1 MPWGFAMRILLLIAT
16 SSMFLNACTG
26 VNKSGGDSSAA
37 SADSE
42 KPALT
47 VESVRRFVAKT
58 LSIKN
63 DGPQKL
69 YSFEGF
75 CLDVSG
81 LWFPH
86 LKASGLKG
94 VMQQTSGVGYLD
106 VDGQQVQRSPT
117 HFFIAFNPNTPE
129 EIILDP
135 TYAQF
140 FLDAE
145 KAGLQKVLVEKT
157 SEIHRVYSRYAKTLR
172 VETVGDELT
181 GKYNAK
187 QVSELIYSTGKFKA
201 NRTSL
206 D

>member
-1 MPWGFAMRILLLIAT
+1 MGLSKKT
-16 SSMFLNACTG
+16 D
-26 VNKSGGDSSAA
+26 DSVTA
-37 SADSE
+37 SADAQ

-47 VESVRRFVAKT
+47 VESIRRFVSKT
-58 LSIKN
+58 LSVRV
-63 DGPQKL
+63 DGPQRL

-86 LKASGLKG
+86 LKSAGLKG
-94 VMQQTSGVGYLD
+94 IMQQTSGVAYLD

-135 TYAQF
+135 TYGQF
-140 FLDAE
+140 FNDSE
-145 KAGLQKVLVEKT
+145 KMGIPKVLVEKT
-157 SEIHRVYSRYAKTLR
+157 SEIHRVYARYSKVLR
-172 VETVGDELT
+172 VETTGDELT
-181 GKYNAK
+181 GKYNPQ
-187 QVSELIYSTGKFKA
+187 QVSDMIYSTGKFKA
-201 NRTSL
+201 HRTSL